1 VATHAVVRI
10 KLNNKGMRELLKS
23 AEVRAHLTDR
33 MQRVLS
39 AAQAGAGEG
48 IDYHLMQGTTDRA
61 RVSVGSVSHPAPYL
75 RKLTPATWRGPW
87 TAPDDAPLVVFPDV
101 ELWATG
107 YLRAALAARP
117 EPYAPGLRQQHRAH
131 HPPAP
136 HGGGPP

>member
-61 RVSVGSVSHPAPYL
+61 RVSVGSVSEGAL
-75 RKLTPATWRGPW
+75 FEETDTGNLARAL
-87 TAPDDAPLVVFPDV
+87 DA
-101 ELWATG
+101 AG
-107 YLRAALAARP
+107 
-117 EPYAPGLRQQHRAH
+117 
-131 HPPAP
+131 
-136 HGGGPP
+136 